1 MSVVSLL
8 IRENKKSNSTTI
20 ENLIIFSKGI
30 FYIKK
35 MPEYVHQLTGIN
47 IIA

>member
-1 MSVVSLL
+1 MSVVWLL

-20 ENLIIFSKGI
+20 ENVTDFSKGI
-30 FYIKK
+30 FDIKK